1 MTTLG
6 RRALV
11 AGAAGLGVAEALSLA
26 GTFDHRRTPAPS
38 ARQRFLAS
46 FAAGE
51 APGVVHVGHSTHVV
65 CVGGRRVLTD
75 PWFSDPAFGALAH
88 SVPPACTLDD
98 LAPID
103 AIAVSHAH
111 PDHADLAA
119 LERFPDKTRVTVLVG
134 TDELAKRLSARG
146 FRSVRVLSL
155 WEAHD
160 LGGAL
165 VHAVPAVHD
174 VPEIGFV
181 VAAGETSVLFAGDSG
196 LHPALAAVR
205 ERYRPS
211 FAILPVDGT
220 RLRGSSRA
228 TMNALEAVQAAR
240 TLGVRGVMPSHG
252 EARYTDP
259 FAEHLL
265 TASSHAGSELFRRG
279 MACELPGVRCDVPA
293 PGARVAV

>member
-1 MTTLG
+1 MTKLG

-11 AGAAGLGVAEALSLA
+11 AGAAGMSFAEVLSLG

-38 ARQRFLAS
+38 ARERFLAS
-46 FAAGE
+46 YAE
-51 APGVVHVGHSTHVV
+51 TETCGVVHVGHSTHVV
-65 CVGGRRVLTD
+65 CAGGRRVLTD

-88 SVPPACTLDD
+88 AVPPACALDD
-98 LAPID
+98 LASVD

-111 PDHADLAA
+111 PDHADLTA
-119 LERFPDKTRVTVLVG
+119 LDGFADKSRATVLVG
-134 TDELAKRLSARG
+134 TDELAKKLTRRG

-160 LGGAL
+160 LGGAI

-181 VAAGETSVLFAGDSG
+181 IAAGHTSVLFAGDSG
-196 LHPALAAVR
+196 LHSALAAVR

-220 RLRGSSRA
+220 RLRGSSQS

-240 TLGVRGVMPSHG
+240 ALGVRGVMPSHV

-265 TASSHAGSELFRRG
+265 TANAHAGSALFRLTMTR
-279 MACELPGVRCDVPA
+279 ELPDVRCDVPL
-293 PGARVAV
+293 PGARIAV